1 MSELAPPYLSIEGL
15 TRRLPGPEGASVTVV
30 DDVSLRLR
38 QGEVFALLGPSGC
51 GKTSLLRLLAGL
63 DAPDAGRV
71 VLGGQDLAGL
81 APHERPVNMMF
92 QSYALFPHLTVWDN
106 IAFGLRRAGQPRAE
120 VAERV
125 SSLLRLV
132 QLEPLARR
140 KPSQL
145 SGGQQQRVALA
156 RSLAREPRLLL
167 LDEPLGALDR
177 PLREATQAE
186 LLAIIR
192 AVGVTCLMVTHDQQ
206 EAMAMADRIGVM
218 HQGRLLQVGSPRE
231 VYERPTSRFVAGFIG
246 EVNLMEGRVCT
257 DESGALA
264 VDCGVL
270 QHRLDASA
278 GSPPGLALTPGA
290 RVDVLVR
297 PEHIHLARQVPAACA
312 EAQVYRV
319 HGTVR
324 ESVYMGRSTR
334 YVLAL
339 DDGRQLQIR
348 QGASLAAGQEAL
360 QPGEPAHAWW
370 PVLASTVLPQA

>member
-1 MSELAPPYLSIEGL
+1 
-15 TRRLPGPEGASVTVV
+15 
-30 DDVSLRLR
+30 
-38 QGEVFALLGPSGC
+38 
-51 GKTSLLRLLAGL
+51 
-63 DAPDAGRV
+63 
-71 VLGGQDLAGL
+71 
-81 APHERPVNMMF
+81 
-92 QSYALFPHLTVWDN
+92 
-106 IAFGLRRAGQPRAE
+106 
-120 VAERV
+120 
-125 SSLLRLV
+125 
-132 QLEPLARR
+132 
-140 KPSQL
+140 
-145 SGGQQQRVALA
+145 
-156 RSLAREPRLLL
+156 
-167 LDEPLGALDR
+167 
-177 PLREATQAE
+177 
-186 LLAIIR
+186 
-192 AVGVTCLMVTHDQQ
+192 
-206 EAMAMADRIGVM
+206 MADRIGVM

-246 EVNLMEGRVCT
+246 EVNLMEGRVRA